1 LSDTVVVQEVSG
13 KKDRHDFITLPWRLY
28 RDDPNWV
35 PPLLQD
41 MHNTLD
47 PRKNALLRLGPYRFI
62 LARRNGVP
70 VGRLGVGMDLRLNQ
84 SKGENLSYITLFES
98 VNDYAVAESLLAAGE
113 KWLRSQGA
121 AVVTGPQSP
130 SNGDDYRGLLVEGY
144 DSPPVLLNSYNPPY
158 YADFLERFGFVKDF
172 DRYAYYYDLTD
183 GPPERLKKGVEWAQ
197 QRYGFTV
204 RPINLKALQKEI
216 LVIKKIVEQSMPDW
230 PDMIPPSMEEV
241 EAEADKLKQLAVP
254 DLVLIVEG
262 PDGEPAGLS
271 VALPDY
277 NQVLPL
283 LNGRLFPF
291 GFIKFLLYRKTIRG
305 VRLFVLFVTPPWR
318 KKGVAAALYYYTMV
332 NASRRGY
339 TFGEGSTIHEFN
351 TQMNLDARK
360 AGGELYKIY
369 RVYRKE
375 LS

>member
-1 LSDTVVVQEVSG
+1 MSDTVVVQEVTV
-13 KKDRHDFITLPWRLY
+13 KDRHDFITLPWRLY

-130 SNGDDYRGLLVEGY
+130 SNGDDYRGLLVEGF

-172 DRYAYYYDLTD
+172 DRYAYYYDLTG